1 MSNFAVLRIDKLKS
15 PVAVLRSMKHSFR
28 TQETPNAVPERL
40 HLNTQETPGVD
51 GVGQGM
57 AAFRARLPEKHRKD
71 AVQCIEY
78 LISASAESYQRKIEE
93 EQDAYFRDAL
103 KWLQDRHGAENVVL
117 AGVHRDEGRHTCTL
131 MWCP

>member
-1 MSNFAVLRIDKLKS
+1 
-15 PVAVLRSMKHSFR
+15 MKHSFR

-51 GVGQGM
+51 SVGQGM

-78 LISASAESYQRKIEE
+78 LISASAESYQRKIERR
-93 EQDAYFRDAL
+93 AGCLLSGCVSGFRIVTEP
-103 KWLQDRHGAENVVL
+103 R
-117 AGVHRDEGRHTCTL
+117 
-131 MWCP
+131 M

>member
-51 GVGQGM
+51 SVGREWRHSGRDCLKSIVRM
-57 AAFRARLPEKHRKD
+57 LF
-71 AVQCIEY
+71 
-78 LISASAESYQRKIEE
+78 SA
-93 EQDAYFRDAL
+93 
-103 KWLQDRHGAENVVL
+103 
-117 AGVHRDEGRHTCTL
+117 
-131 MWCP
+131 

>member
-1 MSNFAVLRIDKLKS
+1 
-15 PVAVLRSMKHSFR
+15 
-28 TQETPNAVPERL
+28 
-40 HLNTQETPGVD
+40 
-51 GVGQGM
+51 M

-71 AVQCIEY
+71 AVQCIKY